1 MLIEDRS
8 VVASTFVS
16 STRKLQMRTM
26 REAKLH
32 LDREYYNLRH
42 YGLAFDIIEWM
53 SNSLHLSLFK
63 VTKTAHE

>member
-1 MLIEDRS
+1 
-8 VVASTFVS
+8 
-16 STRKLQMRTM
+16 M